1 MSTPSL
7 LTQAGASGR
16 AMARRNEHVRRLPA
30 HSIDRR
36 AFSAPPLPGH
46 LVILTKL
53 SPPFFSPPL
62 CDLCLLPLRLALRPL
77 RQALRYP
84 WLCAPSVDPSGDLR
98 TSRQSVRPVLG
109 GIGLEFPDHGKLRR
123 RPGLQHRIVPNPDP
137 RDGRR
142 CGFHPRQCGSRVF
155 TGDRR
160 LDCDF
165 PFDCGG
171 AAPPCPLV
179 LPARTDV
186 PVRGSRNGRARSS
199 PISSAKGPD
208 RFAQPALTG
217 TAPAHVS
224 YARAKPS

>member
-1 MSTPSL
+1 
-7 LTQAGASGR
+7 
-16 AMARRNEHVRRLPA
+16 MARRNEHVRRLPA

-53 SPPFFSPPL
+53 SPPFFSPP
-62 CDLCLLPLRLALRPL
+62 CAIFAYLPLRLALRPL

>member
-1 MSTPSL
+1 MRAMPMSTPSL

-30 HSIDRR
+30 RSIDRR
-36 AFSAPPLPGH
+36 AFSAPPSPWPSGYPDKAVTAFL
-46 LVILTKL
+46 LTA
-53 SPPFFSPPL
+53 L

-142 CGFHPRQCGSRVF
+142 CGFHLRQCGSRVF

-186 PVRGSRNGRARSS
+186 LVRGSRNDAQGARRFRRPKDLIAS
-199 PISSAKGPD
+199 PSP
-208 RFAQPALTG
+208 R
-217 TAPAHVS
+217 
-224 YARAKPS
+224 

>member
-1 MSTPSL
+1 L
-7 LTQAGASGR
+7 LAYTKFTFKEFRVCVRAIFAFAGGYKLGER
-16 AMARRNEHVRRLPA
+16 YLLGELERR
-30 HSIDRR
+30 
-36 AFSAPPLPGH
+36 
-46 LVILTKL
+46 
-53 SPPFFSPPL
+53 
-62 CDLCLLPLRLALRPL
+62 LLPLRLALRPL

-142 CGFHPRQCGSRVF
+142 CGFHLRQCGSRVF

-171 AAPPCPLV
+171 AALLALSFFLLV
-179 LPARTDV
+179 PMFLFVARETTRKELADFV
-186 PVRGSRNGRARSS
+186 GQR
-199 PISSAKGPD
+199 
-208 RFAQPALTG
+208 T
-217 TAPAHVS
+217 
-224 YARAKPS
+224 